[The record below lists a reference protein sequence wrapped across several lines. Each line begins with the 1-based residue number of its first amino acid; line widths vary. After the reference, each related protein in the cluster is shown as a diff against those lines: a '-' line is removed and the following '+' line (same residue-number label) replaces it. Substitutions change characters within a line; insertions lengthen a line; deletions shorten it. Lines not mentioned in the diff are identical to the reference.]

1 MEASNF
7 WNDRHMAFYFLIDSY
22 VYGDRKEY
30 EEYIDKVES
39 IVESYGGEY
48 ILRSSNVKAIVKAEC
63 PTDA

>member
-1 MEASNF
+1 
-7 WNDRHMAFYFLIDSY
+7 MAFYFLIDSY

-30 EEYIDKVES
+30 EEYRDKVES